1 MAIGDPFGVGETVTM
16 GIVSATGRANLGIE
30 DYEDFIQTDAPINPG
45 NSGGALVND
54 RGELIGINT
63 AILSHGSGGNE
74 GVGFAIPSD
83 LARNIMDQI
92 VRNGRVTRAYMGA
105 YIQGVSPE
113 LAKAFGE
120 TAPNG
125 ALVGDVEPGSPA
137 ARSGLEKGDII
148 VALNGKPVT
157 DSNQAR
163 MSISM
168 MAPGTTANL
177 KVWRN
182 GSEHDLAI
190 KLGEMPTENERASA
204 EPENPQGA
212 LEGVTVENVNDQTAQ
227 QLGLPAHTK
236 GVVVTEINPSSPVA
250 DSGLQQGDVIQ
261 EVNHQSVT
269 TVNDFERAVE
279 KAGKNPLLLVN
290 RQGHTLFVAA

>member
-1 MAIGDPFGVGETVTM
+1 
-16 GIVSATGRANLGIE
+16 
-30 DYEDFIQTDAPINPG
+30 
-45 NSGGALVND
+45 
-54 RGELIGINT
+54 
-63 AILSHGSGGNE
+63 
-74 GVGFAIPSD
+74 
-83 LARNIMDQI
+83 MDQI

>member
-1 MAIGDPFGVGETVTM
+1 M

-30 DYEDFIQTDAPINPG
+30 DYEDFIQTDASINPG

-74 GVGFAIPSD
+74 GVGFAIPTN

-92 VRNGRVTRAYMGA
+92 VSNGKVTRAYMGA

-120 TAPNG
+120 AAPRG

-137 ARSGLEKGDII
+137 QKSGLEKGDIV
-148 VALNGKPVT
+148 VALDGKPIT
-157 DSNQAR
+157 DSNQLR

-182 GSEHDLAI
+182 GSEHDIAV
-190 KLGEMPTENERASA
+190 KLGELPAENERASA
-204 EPENPQGA
+204 APENPQGA
-212 LEGVTVENVNDQTAQ
+212 LEGVTVENVTDQTAQ
-227 QLGLPAHTK
+227 QLGLPDRTK
-236 GVVVTEINPSSPVA
+236 GVVVTDINPSSPVA
-250 DSGLQQGDVIQ
+250 DSGLQRGDVIQ

-269 TVNDFERAVE
+269 DVTDFERAMQR
-279 KAGKNPLLLVN
+279 AGKNPLLLVN
-290 RQGHTLFVAA
+290 RQGHTLFIAA